1 MRHLFEKKVNTAPCS
16 PDQVGECI
24 DVTSLWVYAVLAV
37 LAAFA
42 IVLIVWLCGSGV
54 ADELHLFDV
63 LSKKG
68 GEG

>member
-1 MRHLFEKKVNTAPCS
+1 MKSFKRIFSLLFCL
-16 PDQVGECI
+16 I
-24 DVTSLWVYAVLAV
+24 L